1 MSVEC
6 LLHDTLDDSKAAARQ
21 PGRVLGGESLCRPL
35 GQTGH
40 QIGLEEENAKDG
52 GQEMVRVCK
61 PALRTHLE
69 GAQGA
74 KGRIHKCPDGLAE
87 RRRMRPLAVSQQLA
101 VVEVALMGQNAGSDI
116 DSVPHHR
123 RLYAPSP
130 KP

>member
-6 LLHDTLDDSKAAARQ
+6 SLHDTLDDSKAAARQ

-61 PALRTHLE
+61 PALRTQHTLRVRRAQK
-69 GAQGA
+69 GASTNVPTASRNG
-74 KGRIHKCPDGLAE
+74 
-87 RRRMRPLAVSQQLA
+87 
-101 VVEVALMGQNAGSDI
+101 VVCGHSRSASSL
-116 DSVPHHR
+116 R
-123 RLYAPSP
+123 
-130 KP
+130 